1 MKIESVNH
9 YNFTVQDLDKS
20 IEFYT
25 KILRMKLLDSSTRDP
40 GFTQKAIGQSGISIR
55 IAYLKGN
62 GFRIELI
69 EYKNP
74 EDFMYLT
81 DARDSLASTVKKV
94 TDPTGITINI
104 LNNKQPQ
111 YFTSFDDVTMVFDSY
126 LAAVDTTLQS
136 TKTQCHGKRS
146 VAFTVS
152 DSFTPDLPIQMFTF
166 LLAEAKSSAFL
177 TLKQMANQKAEMTST
192 TQRRKMSQEAWRL
205 HAEKGIMYPNYGR
218 NRATK
223 KTPNY

>member
-62 GFRIELI
+62 GFKIELI

-74 EDFMYLT
+74 EKVFLRSGDEITYGHLCLNVSGLQRFYESYRNKINFVNEPLKIPSGPNKNGYMVYFYDPDRNKIELIERNTT
-81 DARDSLASTVKKV
+81 D
-94 TDPTGITINI
+94 
-104 LNNKQPQ
+104 
-111 YFTSFDDVTMVFDSY
+111 
-126 LAAVDTTLQS
+126 
-136 TKTQCHGKRS
+136 
-146 VAFTVS
+146 
-152 DSFTPDLPIQMFTF
+152 
-166 LLAEAKSSAFL
+166 
-177 TLKQMANQKAEMTST
+177 
-192 TQRRKMSQEAWRL
+192 
-205 HAEKGIMYPNYGR
+205 
-218 NRATK
+218 
-223 KTPNY
+223 